1 LAFALMGASQAVYG
15 PLLPGWGARFALVE
29 WQAGLLPS
37 ALFSGSVLAILLA
50 GRGWLSLLAAFG
62 FMATGAG
69 LLALSLGYWW
79 VLVGSVAIGVGFG
92 GLSLGINSRFTVL
105 GPGFLNFLNACFGI
119 GSVLGPLVLS
129 WVSLQY
135 SLIFAV
141 IAVLALIAIPLML
154 SVPALVQNN
163 TVATLD
169 RPQHQLSPLLWVV
182 FIGLFISYTI
192 TEVGTANWQSSHL
205 ALQGFSPGQSAGYV
219 ALFWGAITLGR
230 LLMAFASKIPI
241 TIVLLL
247 AWSGAA
253 LSLFAAQW
261 TVLGYI
267 ACGFFLAPVFPN
279 NVLWFSYFSRDPRH
293 TSFAIAAANAG
304 GVIGPP
310 LVGALIDLL
319 GASNIPFILSAFAV
333 AGLLL
338 SFGIVRLTP
347 QPQQVAA

>member
-1 LAFALMGASQAVYG
+1 MGASQAVYG
-15 PLLPGWGARFALVE
+15 PLLPGWRARFALVE

-37 ALFSGSVLAILLA
+37 ALFAGSVLAILLA
-50 GRGWLSLLAAFG
+50 GRGWLPLLAAFG

-79 VLVGSVAIGVGFG
+79 VLVGSIGLGIGFG
-92 GLSLGINSRFTVL
+92 GLSLGINSRFTAL
-105 GPGFLNFLNACFGI
+105 GPGLLNFLNACFGI

-154 SVPALVQNN
+154 GAPSMQQNHS
-163 TVATLD
+163 ATAVG
-169 RPQHQLSPLLWVV
+169 RPRPQLSPLLWLV

-205 ALQGFSPGQSAGYV
+205 ALQGFTPAHSAGYV
-219 ALFWGAITLGR
+219 ALFWGAITVGR
-230 LLMAFASKIPI
+230 LLMAFAGKIPI
-241 TIVLLL
+241 TTVLLL

-261 TVLGYI
+261 TVFGYV
-267 ACGFFLAPVFPN
+267 ASGFFLAPIFPN
-279 NVLWFSYFSRDPRH
+279 NLLWFSYFSRDPRH

-310 LVGALIDLL
+310 SVGALIGLL
-319 GASNIPFILSAFAV
+319 GASNIPFILAAFAV
-333 AGLLL
+333 VGLLL
-338 SFGIVRLTP
+338 SFTITRLSPTP
-347 QPQQVAA
+347 SKVAA